1 MANARVSRR
10 GVLSDGAL
18 VGTVALD
25 TIAVRGG
32 TISGTISTISGTIP
46 WKPGEAD
53 PPTPIFPG
61 PNPYFTGGE
70 AAFIVAAVSR
80 LIAQDEG

>member
-10 GVLSDGAL
+10 GLLSDGAL

-25 TIAVRGG
+25 TIAARGG
-32 TISGTISTISGTIP
+32 TISGAIPTISGAVP

-53 PPTPIFPG
+53 APMPIFPG
-61 PNPYFTGGE
+61 PNQYFSGRE

-80 LIAQDEG
+80 LIPQVL

>member
-10 GVLSDGAL
+10 GLLSDGAL

-25 TIAVRGG
+25 TIAARGG
-32 TISGTISTISGTIP
+32 TISGAIP

-53 PPTPIFPG
+53 APTPIFPG
-61 PNPYFTGGE
+61 PNQYFSGRE

-80 LIAQDEG
+80 LIPQVPMKSNASPD